1 MAIEDLVRE
10 NILRLAP
17 YSSARNEFTGDA
29 SVLLDANENSF
40 GSPLERDWSRYPD
53 PLQLAIKQKLAE
65 LNDLAPSQVFV
76 GNGSDEAIDLLFRI
90 FCRPGVDNVVIC
102 PPTYGVYE
110 VAAEIN
116 DVAVRRANLTNEFDL
131 DARAVLAATDECTKL
146 VFVCS
151 PNNPTGNL
159 LSTSSIL
166 EVVRTFGGIVVVDEA
181 YVHFSDQRSL
191 SEEIDRFPN
200 LVILQ
205 TFSKAW
211 GLAGLRV
218 GCAFAQDHVIDLF
231 NKVKPPYNVS
241 GVAQE
246 LVLKALDNRE
256 LVDETI
262 NAIVR
267 ERRSLAERLVRLG
280 FVKKVFRSDANFLL
294 VEVADADEAYRV
306 LLEHGIVVRNR
317 SRVELCDG
325 CLRITVGTPNENE
338 QLLEVLGKYEKG
350 LVH

>member
-1 MAIEDLVRE
+1 MAIENLVRE

-29 SVLLDANENSF
+29 SVFLDANENSF

-53 PLQLAIKQKLAE
+53 PLQVAIKQKLAALTE
-65 LNDLAPSQVFV
+65 LTPSQVFV

-90 FCRPGVDNVVIC
+90 FCRPGIDNIVIC

-110 VAAEIN
+110 VAAGIN
-116 DVAVRRANLTNEFDL
+116 DVAVRRANLTNKFDL
-131 DARAVLAATDECTKL
+131 DAQAVLAAVDDKTKL
-146 VFVCS
+146 VFICS

-159 LSTSSIL
+159 LSTSSIV
-166 EVVRTFGGIVVVDEA
+166 EIVGNFGGITVVDEA
-181 YVHFSDQRSL
+181 YIHFSDQPSL
-191 SEEIDRFPN
+191 CTEIKKFPN
-200 LVILQ
+200 LVVLQ

-218 GCAFAQDHVIDLF
+218 GCAFAREPIIDLM

-246 LVLKALDNRE
+246 LVLKALNNGGCVDKT
-256 LVDETI
+256 VDE
-262 NAIVR
+262 IVR
-267 ERRSLAERLVRLG
+267 ERVSLAEQLAQFRFVR
-280 FVKKVFRSDANFLL
+280 KVFRSDANFLL
-294 VEVADADEAYRV
+294 VKVDDADGIYRA

-317 SRVELCDG
+317 SRLELCEG
-325 CLRITVGTPNENE
+325 CLRITVGTPDQNER
-338 QLLEVLGKYEKG
+338 LLEVLEEYEKSP
-350 LVH
+350 VH